1 MNFDPIFIPIILSIL
16 GLIYMYI
23 KAQWVKKQ
31 DPGNEKMVSISS
43 AIKKGALAFLNA
55 EYRLLLIFVIVASA
69 ALFGISL
76 VVETTSWLIIPAFVV
91 GAIFSGLAGNIGM
104 RIATDANSRTTQA
117 ARTSLPKALDVAF
130 GGGTVMGLGVA
141 GLAVLG
147 LSLFFMFFINQ
158 FMNDGGDFYTNMTIV
173 LEALAGFSLGAESI
187 ALFAR
192 VGGGIYTKAAD
203 VGADLVGK
211 VEAGIP
217 EDDPRNPATIADN
230 VGDNVGD
237 VAGMGADLF
246 GSYVATVLASM
257 VLGNYIIKDMSD
269 YASSQFEDPFGG
281 IGPILLPLFIA
292 GIGIIASIIG
302 TLFIKVKSNE
312 AKEAQVQASLNTGN
326 IISIIITLI
335 SCWFLIDYLLP
346 DTIIGMKFF
355 GEGTRDIPSKNIFY
369 STIVGLA
376 VGYLISAFTEYYTA
390 LGKKPV
396 LNIVQN
402 SSTGAATNIIA
413 GLATGMKSTFSS
425 VILFAL
431 AIWGA
436 YELGGFYGVA
446 ISASAMMATTAM
458 QLAIDAFGPISDN
471 AGGVAEMSELPK
483 EVRERTDILDSV
495 GNTTAAT
502 GKGFAIASAALTAL
516 ALFAAYVTFT
526 GIDGINIF
534 KADVLAALFIG
545 GMIPVIFSA
554 LAMESVGK
562 AAMKMVQEVRR
573 QFKEIPGILDGKA
586 KPDYEK
592 CVEISTNAALKE
604 MLLPGIITIVTPVL
618 IGFTMGAEALGSY
631 MAGVAVSGV
640 LWAIFQNNAGGAWD
654 NAKKSF
660 EAGVEINGKIEKKGS
675 DAHKAAV
682 TGDTVGDP
690 FKDTSGPSMNILIKL
705 TCLVGLVIAPILGN
719 HGSEDYVS
727 SDYENVEKNI
737 VLDVNEDN
745 PDESSLTIVTI
756 SEVNGV
762 VTENTEKC
770 YGSKA
775 ELLLKMNELK
785 NQ

>member
-1 MNFDPIFIPIILSIL
+1 MNFNPIFIPIVLSLL
-16 GLIYMYI
+16 GLLYMFF
-23 KAQWVKKQ
+23 KAKWVKKQ

-55 EYRLLLIFVIVASA
+55 EYRFLLFFVVIASV

-76 VVETTSWLIIPAFVV
+76 VVETTSWMIIPAFVV

-117 ARTSLPKALDVAF
+117 ARTSLPKALNVAF

-158 FMNDGGDFYTNMTIV
+158 FMNDGGSFYDNMTVV

-269 YASSQFEDPFGG
+269 YASEQFSDPFGG
-281 IGPILLPLFIA
+281 MGPILLPLFIA

-302 TLFIKVKSNE
+302 TLFIRIKNNE

-326 IISIIITLI
+326 IISILITLF

-346 DTIIGMKFF
+346 DTINGMKFF
-355 GEGTRDIPSKNIFY
+355 GEGTRDIPSQNIFY

-390 LGKKPV
+390 LGKQPV

-562 AAMKMVQEVRR
+562 AAMKMVQE
-573 QFKEIPGILDGKA
+573 L
-586 KPDYEK
+586 
-592 CVEISTNAALKE
+592 S
-604 MLLPGIITIVTPVL
+604 L
-618 IGFTMGAEALGSY
+618 IH
-631 MAGVAVSGV
+631 
-640 LWAIFQNNAGGAWD
+640 I
-654 NAKKSF
+654 
-660 EAGVEINGKIEKKGS
+660 
-675 DAHKAAV
+675 
-682 TGDTVGDP
+682 
-690 FKDTSGPSMNILIKL
+690 
-705 TCLVGLVIAPILGN
+705 
-719 HGSEDYVS
+719 
-727 SDYENVEKNI
+727 
-737 VLDVNEDN
+737 
-745 PDESSLTIVTI
+745 
-756 SEVNGV
+756 
-762 VTENTEKC
+762 
-770 YGSKA
+770 
-775 ELLLKMNELK
+775 
-785 NQ
+785 

>member
-1 MNFDPIFIPIILSIL
+1 M
-16 GLIYMYI
+16 
-23 KAQWVKKQ
+23 
-31 DPGNEKMVSISS
+31 
-43 AIKKGALAFLNA
+43 
-55 EYRLLLIFVIVASA
+55 
-69 ALFGISL
+69 
-76 VVETTSWLIIPAFVV
+76 VETTSWLIIPAFIV

-117 ARTSLPKALDVAF
+117 ARTSLPKALNVAF

-158 FMNDGGDFYTNMTIV
+158 FMTNDGDFYTNMTIV

-269 YASSQFEDPFGG
+269 NALEQFSDPFGG
-281 IGPILLPLFIA
+281 MGPILLPLFIA
-292 GIGIIASIIG
+292 GIGIVASIVG
-302 TLFIKVKSNE
+302 TLFIKIKNNE

-326 IISIIITLI
+326 LISILITLG

-346 DTIIGMKFF
+346 DTINGMKFF
-355 GEGTRDIPSKNIFY
+355 GEGTRDIPSQNIFY

-573 QFKEIPGILDGKA
+573 QFKEIPGILEGKA

-719 HGSEDYVS
+719 HGEDVS
-727 SDYENVEKNI
+727 AIDKNIEKNI
-737 VLDVNEDN
+737 ILAVNDEN
-745 PDESSLTIVTI
+745 PEKSSLTITTK
-756 SEVNGV
+756 SEINGV
-762 VTENTEKC
+762 VTEKTEKC
-770 YGSKA
+770 YGSRA
-775 ELLLKMNELK
+775 ELLVKAAEISGESEIADAYGSLNIKVSN
-785 NQ
+785 